1 MVRTT
6 TQRAPGKLY
15 IAGEYAVVTPLHTVI
30 GLAVDRFLTVTIAPS
45 EEGTFFSKNH
55 TDDELSWGRNIQGEF
70 NLNSDDFQ
78 LVNDIV
84 RTVERYVVE
93 HDEVLTTY
101 SIDIESELDGSNG
114 RKYGL
119 GSSGAL
125 TVALTKGLLD
135 FYDLPFDDSDV
146 FKLSALSHMENGN
159 NGSFGDLA
167 ISTYGGVIAYTN
179 FERSG
184 FDFDQSI
191 SKLMANEWEGLE
203 INRITLPS
211 DINFIVGWTGKP
223 VSTGIQVEKAYG
235 DGGLSESDFLTKSQ
249 DVVKAILEA
258 CKLSDSALFL
268 SNIEKNRYLLQELAE
283 MRQLAIETPA
293 LNNFIQTIEE
303 YEGKA
308 KTSGSGGGDCGIG
321 FFNTDFDVKQLEKS
335 LQQQAIIR
343 LDLAIASRKD
353 NL

>member
-1 MVRTT
+1 MVRTI

-15 IAGEYAVVTPLHTVI
+15 IAGEYAVVTPHHTVI
-30 GLAVDRFLTVTIAPS
+30 GLAVDRFLTVTIAPG

-55 TDDELSWGRNIQGEF
+55 TDDELSWNRNTHGAF
-70 NLNSDDFQ
+70 DLNSDDFQ
-78 LVNDIV
+78 LVNDVV

-93 HDEVLTTY
+93 HDETLATY
-101 SIDIESELDGSNG
+101 SIDIESELDGSKG

-125 TVALTKGLLD
+125 TVALVKGLLD
-135 FYDLPFDDSDV
+135 FYDLPFNDSDV
-146 FKLSALSHMENGN
+146 FKLSALSHMVNGN

-179 FERSG
+179 FERNS
-184 FDFDQSI
+184 FNFDQSI
-191 SKLMANEWEGLE
+191 SELMGNEWKGLA
-203 INRITLPS
+203 INRTALPC

-223 VSTGIQVEKAYG
+223 VATATQVDKAYG
-235 DGGLSESDFLTKSQ
+235 DEGLSNSDFLTKSQ
-249 DVVKAILEA
+249 DVVTSILEA
-258 CKLSDSALFL
+258 CNLSDSSLFL

-283 MRQLAIETPA
+283 MRQVTIETPT
-293 LNNFIQTIEE
+293 LNSFIQTIEE
-303 YEGKA
+303 YGGKA

-321 FFNTDFDVKQLEKS
+321 FFNTDFDVEKLENS

-343 LDLAIASRKD
+343 LNLAIVSRKD